1 MDLAHHGGGDGA
13 AARIRVGV
21 LDQRPAERQ
30 AAPPLA
36 PLAQDVREAGRADA
50 RACPRSRCWRSSRS
64 RSRTPRSPCRAP
76 RRSRA
81 RSPVPGRPSPRSP
94 AGRRRVLPTAP
105 REPTP
110 APSASRPAC
119 RARRPGASGR
129 ASGGRAAPPP
139 GARRAR
145 LDGGQGGAEAPA
157 DVQHLGSREA
167 RARRVLGPP
176 AGANAS
182 AAADPRRERPL
193 GAAAQGEHA
202 ADGVVRRRDVLQLAA
217 TRSPVDHLAPGTG
230 RPGQIAG
237 ELGAGREAFQEL
249 ESHGLRSAAE
259 LERALVE
266 ACGVAVGVDALGG
279 LCGLGQRCAR
289 AGVLAGAE
297 PVRGALGCGRACL
310 LEGARDR
317 RVQRA
322 PTRPGDRLVDG
333 VAHERMPELEVARA
347 ARDEEPGRERLG
359 DRVARSRRRR
369 PLGVAALPDDGG
381 PLEHAACGG
390 ARARRCGAA
399 RRRAASR
406 AGRRRPRRA
415 AGRRHVS
422 AVASCST

>member
-1 MDLAHHGGGDGA
+1 MARLPGSASGFSTSVRLSVRLRRHSPRWRRTCARQAEQTRARARDPGARAVVDRDLERL
-13 AARIRVGV
+13 ARLAVLPGV
-21 LDQRPAERQ
+21 LVHARQ
-30 AAPPLA
+30 CL
-36 PLAQDVREAGRADA
+36 V
-50 RACPRSRCWRSSRS
+50 
-64 RSRTPRSPCRAP
+64 
-76 RRSRA
+76 
-81 RSPVPGRPSPRSP
+81 
-94 AGRRRVLPTAP
+94 GRRRGRRLAGGECFRQRLVNRLQRLRRLAQLA
-105 REPTP
+105 EHD
-110 APSASRPAC
+110 ALE
-119 RARRPGASGR
+119 RA
-129 ASGGRAAPPP
+129 
-139 GARRAR
+139 GARAEVGRR
-145 LDGGQGGAEAPA
+145 LLRELGERCLDGGQGGAEAPA

-176 AGANAS
+176 AGGERVGS
-182 AAADPRRERPL
+182 GHPRRECPL

-237 ELGAGREAFQEL
+237 ELGAGREALQEL

-259 LERALVE
+259 LERALVQ

-322 PTRPGDRLVDG
+322 PARPGDRLVDG

-347 ARDEEPGRERLG
+347 ARHEESRRERLG
-359 DRVARSRRRR
+359 DRVPVRAVGDL
-369 PLGVAALPDDGG
+369 LGVAALPDDGG
-381 PLEHAACGG
+381 PLEHAARGG

-415 AGRRHVS
+415 AGRRP
-422 AVASCST
+422 